1 LNCGVE
7 ILTALGLRFVLEFR
21 KIHGLV
27 GALEYRLFV
36 VVTDI
41 VGKADTGGN
50 WNINAVPMD
59 AAAVQVA
66 DRGIGL
72 LFGDFVGDAG

>member
-1 LNCGVE
+1 M
-7 ILTALGLRFVLEFR
+7 TALGLRFVLEFR

-41 VGKADTGGN
+41 VGKADTGAN
-50 WNINAVPMD
+50 WNINAVPM
-59 AAAVQVA
+59 
-66 DRGIGL
+66 
-72 LFGDFVGDAG
+72 